1 MRLVPSIKRLFG
13 WSPVRYAS
21 RVLVAQIG
29 QSLRLQ
35 TVSLVSQ
42 ALGISVVVFYFYGT
56 LSHEL
61 VIGWSVAALLALWGA
76 VHFRRRF
83 RSDCNRE
90 KHVRRWLR
98 AWMLVAVVSG
108 LVWGFAGSAF
118 LAPKNPIDEVV
129 IVTVIVAIVFAS

>member
-42 ALGISVVVFYFYGT
+42 ALGISVVVVYFYGT
-56 LSHEL
+56 
-61 VIGWSVAALLALWGA
+61 G
-76 VHFRRRF
+76 
-83 RSDCNRE
+83 
-90 KHVRRWLR
+90 
-98 AWMLVAVVSG
+98 
-108 LVWGFAGSAF
+108 
-118 LAPKNPIDEVV
+118 
-129 IVTVIVAIVFAS
+129 

>member
-1 MRLVPSIKRLFG
+1 MRLAPSIKRLFG

-42 ALGISVVVFYFYGT
+42 ALGILVVVFYFYRT

-61 VIGWSVAALLALWGA
+61 VIGWPFLRFGVPCTFGGA
-76 VHFRRRF
+76 F
-83 RSDCNRE
+83 
-90 KHVRRWLR
+90 
-98 AWMLVAVVSG
+98 AVTAIGKGTCVG
-108 LVWGFAGSAF
+108 GFALGCLWLLFPGLCGALQARPF
-118 LAPKNPIDEVV
+118 
-129 IVTVIVAIVFAS
+129 

>member
-1 MRLVPSIKRLFG
+1 MRLAPSIKRLFG

-42 ALGISVVVFYFYGT
+42 ALGILVVVFYFYRT

-61 VIGWSVAALLALWGA
+61 VIGWGSRSCALGCRALSAA
-76 VHFRRRF
+76 F
-83 RSDCNRE
+83 SQ
-90 KHVRRWLR
+90 
-98 AWMLVAVVSG
+98 
-108 LVWGFAGSAF
+108 
-118 LAPKNPIDEVV
+118 
-129 IVTVIVAIVFAS
+129 